1 MIPNRSHCI
10 RIEST
15 SFAQLREL
23 CIFKLYKTRRNS
35 KSFLSLFCHWPSLEE
50 YTIKATGHLAVASAL
65 LSLAVFTAASEE
77 KPAINAQQ
85 ALQKLQ
91 EGNAR
96 FVQEK
101 AIHPHQSAERR
112 AEVVSGQNPFAV
124 ILGCSDSRVPPEIT
138 FDQGIGDLFVVRT
151 AGQVVDEV
159 ALGSIE
165 YAVEHLGV
173 PLVVVLGHDMCGA
186 VKATI
191 AGGEA
196 SGHIGSLVA
205 AINPAVERARKKGK
219 EEQLLNNSIDE
230 NVRMIALE
238 LRSSEPLLSR
248 LVKEGKLEIVGARYR
263 LDSGRVE
270 ILQ

>member
-1 MIPNRSHCI
+1 
-10 RIEST
+10 
-15 SFAQLREL
+15 
-23 CIFKLYKTRRNS
+23 
-35 KSFLSLFCHWPSLEE
+35 
-50 YTIKATGHLAVASAL
+50 LAVASAL
-65 LSLAVFTAASEE
+65 LSLTVLTTASEE
-77 KPAINAQQ
+77 KPAITAQQ
-85 ALQKLQ
+85 ALQKLA

-101 AIHPHQSAERR
+101 ANHPHQSAERR

-124 ILGCSDSRVPPEIT
+124 ILGCSDSRVPPEII

-173 PLVVVLGHDMCGA
+173 PLVVVLGHDKCGA
-186 VKATI
+186 VNATI

-196 SGHIGSLVA
+196 AGHIGRLVA
-205 AINPAVERARKKGK
+205 AINPSVEKARKMGKG
-219 EEQLLNNSIDE
+219 EMLLNNSIDE
-230 NVRMIALE
+230 NVRQIALE
-238 LRSSEPLLSR
+238 LRSSEPLLSE
-248 LVKEGKLEIVGARYR
+248 LVAEGKLEIVAARYR